1 MYRPRSL
8 LSFAVIGLISCGSFA
23 VSAIAAVKD
32 VCASVFAAVLAM
44 PWGAASDAKRETH
57 LPAPQAKLQ
66 AAWRIKRERPQL
78 SPHWRMC
85 PSV

>member
-1 MYRPRSL
+1 MYRSRSYSL
-8 LSFAVIGLISCGSFA
+8 LPFATMCGALAFGFVA
-23 VSAIAAVKD
+23 ALEEVCVSA
-32 VCASVFAAVLAM
+32 FAAVLAM
-44 PWGAASDAKRETH
+44 PWGATSDVKRETR
-57 LPAPQAKLQ
+57 LQAPQDKLQ